1 MATRKTKGRKTTTK
15 RTYKKR
21 TTASKATARKTTRR
35 TPRKK
40 SASSV
45 SGPVKRAIRKAGAIV
60 RAAVRAKTHNEK
72 AARKAGRAVRGAAR
86 QTIKKNAGS
95 SALNGVR
102 HTRTRRNYRRR

>member
-1 MATRKTKGRKTTTK
+1 MATKKTK

-21 TTASKATARKTTRR
+21 TTSKTRKTTAAKTTRKTR
-35 TPRKK
+35 AKK
-40 SASSV
+40 STGT
-45 SGPVKRAIRKAGAIV
+45 SGSVKRAIRKAGAIV

-102 HTRTRRNYRRR
+102 HTRRSYRRR